1 MSGML
6 SDLGPA
12 QAAGIAFFFLT
23 ILASRV
29 YTRRLV
35 SRLDS
40 QLEFDLAGAVQR
52 QKVWAWFPVA
62 IVTVLFFLCYER
74 YREHGRYVGLGYLA
88 ALVFLGA
95 GSVAHGW
102 RRLRSLGLPPAYLR
116 EFAISR
122 AIQYAGLVVL
132 FACLFLPSF
141 RR

>member
-1 MSGML
+1 MSPML

-12 QAAGIAFFFLT
+12 QTAGIAFFFLS

-29 YTRRLV
+29 CTRRLV
-35 SRLDS
+35 SQLDNR
-40 QLEFDLAGAVQR
+40 LEFDLVGAVQR

-62 IVTVLFFLCYER
+62 IASVLFFLFYER
-74 YREHGRYVGLGYLA
+74 YRDHGREIGLGYLA
-88 ALVFLGA
+88 ALVLLGA
-95 GSVAHGW
+95 GSVALGW

-132 FACLFLPSF
+132 FACLFVPSS